1 MGTQPKSRSRTQLRQ
16 GAAPLLGTV
25 PAIVSARQFW
35 TIVLASLLLGGANSA
50 NADDTED
57 TGLPKNADQTP
68 EEQEPSAQPTNIDT
82 ESAEDNLNGQQTD
95 KTESNKDTFSAS
107 TPSSDSS
114 AAIPLSDERLAAM
127 VRQWLGLKQDYQ
139 STQLLAASLGTT
151 PSAVAPK
158 VESAEEARQ
167 AFRDLFNEEIQ
178 RQGGVLLS
186 DADGVEKTKSDFD
199 FNPTYLLGLLG
210 LAGGGGGG
218 AAAIKPVIAL
228 LSGNV
233 VKGYLQGAVVWR
245 DGNGDGKFNWND
257 TNQNGIVDT
266 NEVIGDFFAL
276 TDSQGRFSNLGGT
289 GAINVFGGVDLY
301 GTGLAFNGVLSAPD
315 ATSNAVITPL
325 TTIVQAM
332 SLPGES
338 ATDAATRVIKL
349 LGLDQNPALGIKA
362 SDLLTVDPISLALT
376 GGADSVKALTIYGK
390 AAQVANLLLQ

>member
-35 TIVLASLLLGGANSA
+35 TIVLASLLLGGTNSA
-50 NADDTED
+50 NADDTEE

-68 EEQEPSAQPTNIDT
+68 EEQEPSAQATNIDT

-114 AAIPLSDERLAAM
+114 SAIPLSDERLAAM

-218 AAAIKPVIAL
+218 GGACRVGGEYRDDEQPLRAVLPCGLCGEQGGRAA
-228 LSGNV
+228 SH
-233 VKGYLQGAVVWR
+233 QGPGLRVGKAPDPR
-245 DGNGDGKFNWND
+245 QRHLPRLYRHGNGACD
-257 TNQNGIVDT
+257 
-266 NEVIGDFFAL
+266 
-276 TDSQGRFSNLGGT
+276 
-289 GAINVFGGVDLY
+289 
-301 GTGLAFNGVLSAPD
+301 
-315 ATSNAVITPL
+315 
-325 TTIVQAM
+325 
-332 SLPGES
+332 
-338 ATDAATRVIKL
+338 
-349 LGLDQNPALGIKA
+349 
-362 SDLLTVDPISLALT
+362 
-376 GGADSVKALTIYGK
+376 
-390 AAQVANLLLQ
+390 